1 MRQHIVTQRGEDN
14 LAKSDVRSTQRRVQI
29 ANGGVHRG
37 DKLQVTRRVY
47 SIENLVS
54 FFAWAHR
61 PCHSVDPSLT
71 AALSPRL
78 LFLWSTASL
87 MPRREGR
94 VKGAAACGLCVRVG
108 AGVED
113 GRKVWRVVVLL
124 GVETSK

>member
-1 MRQHIVTQRGEDN
+1 MRRNIVTQRGEDN

-37 DKLQVTRRVY
+37 DKLQVTWRDSNEV
-47 SIENLVS
+47 LVS

-61 PCHSVDPSLT
+61 PCHSVDLFLT
-71 AALSPRL
+71 AALSPLL

-108 AGVED
+108 AGVKD